1 MNILKKNTIPV
12 IVQIAIVVYALRL
25 ALPVWGFY
33 MPAMV
38 NAALLAFLY
47 VAIFVGRVRLR
58 AIDFLAVIPI
68 FSVEILSLFYETPS
82 DIVIYIYKIAQLFI
96 FPLLGLYLIKSDNH
110 PIVRRIFYIVSIA
123 YLVTCVT
130 TYFGCLTYPAASR
143 ALATMS
149 ESENY
154 DLYSLYTSMN
164 IGSFSFVYAIVLM
177 LPLLIYLVRDKRLN
191 IIIGVIA
198 LLMVV
203 ITIFVTE
210 YATALLFMI
219 VAFMAFIFPKNF
231 STKHIIITMLTI
243 LVIYWGAKD
252 YLGHAFDVLATNVD
266 SEILAERF
274 YSISDLLLGDE
285 KSVEGDIESRIEV
298 YELSVKAFEASPIW
312 GASGI
317 NVGGHS
323 FFLDNLGKYG
333 CFGLIAMIFMYSSLY
348 KLYFKRYKSQPYSG
362 YILLTFF
369 IALALAILN
378 PKDNLAILTF
388 IVPLFTVA
396 FKTEK
401 A

>member
-82 DIVIYIYKIAQLFI
+82 DIAIYIYKIAQLFI

-130 TYFGCLTYPAASR
+130 TYLGCLAYPVASR
-143 ALATMS
+143 ELATFSQEDEM
-149 ESENY
+149 
-154 DLYSLYTSMN
+154 YSLYTSIN
-164 IGSFSFVYAIVLM
+164 IGGFSFVYAIVLM

-219 VAFMAFIFPKNF
+219 VAFMSFIFPKNF

-243 LVIYWGAKD
+243 LVIYWGAKE

-285 KSVEGDIESRIEV
+285 KSVEGDIESRVEV

-378 PKDNLAILTF
+378 PKENLAILTF

-396 FKTEK
+396 FKK
-401 A
+401 